1 MLRGAT
7 IDRRKISKVRRVKG
21 GRFGID
27 QGRKLGEL
35 TSGKRQMEAN
45 FMLRSGAN
53 RLLSPA
59 RPAAPAFHTD
69 NESFHDWGNPNP
81 VRSADFFHLEE

>member
-1 MLRGAT
+1 MLRP
-7 IDRRKISKVRRVKG
+7 
-21 GRFGID
+21 
-27 QGRKLGEL
+27 
-35 TSGKRQMEAN
+35 
-45 FMLRSGAN
+45 GAN

-59 RPAAPAFHTD
+59 RPAAPAFYTD